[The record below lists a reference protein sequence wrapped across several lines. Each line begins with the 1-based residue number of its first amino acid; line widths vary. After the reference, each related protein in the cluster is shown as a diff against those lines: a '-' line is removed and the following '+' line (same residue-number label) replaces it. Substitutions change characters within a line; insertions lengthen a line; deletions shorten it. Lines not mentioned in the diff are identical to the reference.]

1 MPESGATHLRVSTA
15 PAADGPEQAEAKPPQ
30 ISPSLFK
37 SIAGF
42 VGWLTTSL
50 AGLGAILY
58 AIGYL
63 IVTAQLHLLGINGL
77 VTYSHERYLQE
88 GGNFFISVGPEIITI
103 VLAFI
108 ATFIVISVLPG
119 AAIFA
124 AHHWFAA
131 WCSRKVTSVRKLC
144 GGVFRHWRVATYV
157 ALLLV
162 LFFVCLDPQSF
173 GEPLIL
179 SNLLFA
185 QPDPAGA
192 TSNAARLRAYLLAG
206 DRVRLAGV
214 FSSYL
219 YFYLL
224 VVCLL
229 AVSWYVVAG
238 WRFKKL
244 SISPFAVV
252 FLLYT
257 IFLPMLYGVLKRPIH
272 FPIATLTADEGAAAG
287 KMDRLFL
294 LSKGEQ
300 EIVLFEPVSH
310 RVLWLPVGQVRSLE
324 IEGTGPILG
333 PPGMERR

>member
-1 MPESGATHLRVSTA
+1 MPESGATQLNESTA
-15 PAADGPEQAEAKPPQ
+15 PATNGVDQAAAKPAQ
-30 ISPSLFK
+30 ISTTLFK

-58 AIGYL
+58 VCGYL

-88 GGNFFISVGPEIITI
+88 GGNFFISVVPEIVTI

-108 ATFIVISVLPG
+108 ATFIVISLFPI
-119 AAIFA
+119 AAIYA

-131 WCSRKVTSVRKLC
+131 WCSRKITVFAKLT
-144 GGVFRHWRVATYV
+144 GGIFRYWRVASYV

-162 LFFVCLDPQSF
+162 LFFICLDPQTFS
-173 GEPLIL
+173 EPLTL
-179 SNLLFA
+179 SNVLFA
-185 QPDPAGA
+185 RSDLGSA
-192 TSNAARLRAYLLAG
+192 TPNAVRLRELFVTGDKARLASI
-206 DRVRLAGV
+206 

-224 VVCLL
+224 AVCLL
-229 AVSWYVVAG
+229 AVGWYLVAN

-244 SISPFAVV
+244 SLSPVV
-252 FLLYT
+252 VVLLLYT
-257 IFLPMLYGVLKRPIH
+257 IFLPMLYGVLKRPIN
-272 FPIATLTADEGAAAG
+272 FPIVTLKVDEGAMNQ
-287 KMDRLFL
+287 KTDRLFL

-300 EIVLFEPVSH
+300 EIVLFEPVLH
-310 RVLWLPVGQVRSLE
+310 RVLWLPLGQVRSLE
-324 IEGTGPILG
+324 MEGIGPILG
-333 PPGMERR
+333 PPNLDRR